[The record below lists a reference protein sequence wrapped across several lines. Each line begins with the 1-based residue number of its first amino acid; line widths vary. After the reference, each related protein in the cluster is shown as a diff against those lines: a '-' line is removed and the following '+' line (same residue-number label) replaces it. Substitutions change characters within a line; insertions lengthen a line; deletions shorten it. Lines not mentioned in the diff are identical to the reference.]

1 MATYNSLLE
10 IMIGEQDRS
19 TFLRAFPTEF
29 FVHHG
34 PIERLTALRNIPALT
49 DLRSL
54 LPHIKGSLSTYFS
67 DATSRERKEMGAF
80 SGADQALEHYEAG
93 GVLDIPDVKTAL
105 PEVQHLIDRFELDL
119 GFPQGTV
126 NCAALA
132 STTGAGLQ
140 PHYDGRCIL
149 TIQLGGNKTWHI
161 APQKEVPNPVD
172 NYNIGGAWGSMAD
185 WHEGDVPQSMP
196 ESPTVVEMKPG
207 SVLFV
212 PRGWLHSTVSSAHSF
227 ALAID
232 LFIPTLQE
240 VVSRFFT
247 ATLRRDPRMRAL
259 ALGLRNDEKRVANAI
274 REILPLVREAASQ
287 LEAHPELAFEQFEPR
302 ILSGRRRR
310 FTKATHVELIE
321 RNGALV
327 VRSSPPGSAA
337 TEIETPP
344 ELGPICQWIFQ
355 RSDSFTDLQVSDAFT
370 DCARIDIGS
379 LLSALIDADAIV
391 PE

>member
-1 MATYNSLLE
+1 MATYDSLLE
-10 IMIGEQDRS
+10 IMIGEQDRGA
-19 TFLRAFPTEF
+19 FLRAFPTNF

-34 PIERLTALRNIPALT
+34 SIARLTALRNIPALT

-54 LPHIKGSLSTYFS
+54 LPHIKGRLSTYFS
-67 DATSRERKEMGAF
+67 DATSRERREMGAV
-80 SGADQALEHYEAG
+80 SGAEEALEHYEAG
-93 GVLDIPDVKTAL
+93 GVLDIPDVNAAV
-105 PEVQHLIDRFELDL
+105 PEVQGLIDRFELDL
-119 GFPQGTV
+119 GIPQGTV

-149 TIQLGGNKTWHI
+149 TIQLGGNKTWHV
-161 APQKEVPNPVD
+161 APQKEVLNPVD

-185 WHEGDVPQSMP
+185 WHEGDAPQRMP
-196 ESPTVVEMKPG
+196 ESPTVVEMRPG

-212 PRGWLHSTVSSAHSF
+212 PRGWLHSTVSSAHSL

-247 ATLRRDPRMRAL
+247 ATLRRNPQMRAL
-259 ALGLRNDEKRVANAI
+259 ALGLRNDQNRVADAI
-274 REILPLVREAASQ
+274 REILPLDREASLQ
-287 LEAHPELAFEQFEPR
+287 LEAHPELAFEEYEPR
-302 ILSGRRRR
+302 LLPGRRRR
-310 FTKATHVELIE
+310 FSRATHVELTE
-321 RNGALV
+321 KNGALV
-327 VRSSPPGSAA
+327 VRSSPPGKSP

-344 ELGPICQWIFQ
+344 ELGPVCRWIFQ
-355 RSDSFTDLQVSDAFT
+355 RSDSFTDLQVADAFT

-391 PE
+391 SD